1 VSPEF
6 VSVLVILSRILVGGF
21 FLVTGLR
28 NTRNVD
34 AIAALMSMKVPM
46 AREAVMFGIGMQIVG
61 GTSVVLG
68 LWPAVGATILI
79 VFTVIA
85 VALYHDFWKY
95 TGEERIKHVN
105 YVLNACAFTGGLVA
119 ILALSA

>member
-1 VSPEF
+1 
-6 VSVLVILSRILVGGF
+6 
-21 FLVTGLR
+21 
-28 NTRNVD
+28 
-34 AIAALMSMKVPM
+34 
-46 AREAVMFGIGMQIVG
+46 MQIVG

-95 TGEERIKHVN
+95 TGEERIKHIN
-105 YVLNACAFTGGLVA
+105 YVLNACAFAGGLVA